1 MIRISKIYSKE
12 GKVFS
17 EAPKISKPEKKNDK
31 KVEIKTK

>member
-17 EAPKISKPEKKNDK
+17 EAPKISKPEKKIDK